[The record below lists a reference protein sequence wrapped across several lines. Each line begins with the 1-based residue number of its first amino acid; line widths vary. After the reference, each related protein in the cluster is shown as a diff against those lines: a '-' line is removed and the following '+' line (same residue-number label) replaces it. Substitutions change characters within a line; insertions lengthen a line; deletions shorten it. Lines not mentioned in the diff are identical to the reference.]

1 MKHYTKEELELFRN
15 GQMSILGRLRCS
27 AHLKECHE
35 CSKVMEELK
44 EDDNLISEVRGSV
57 QLYKE
62 LSMEK

>member
-15 GQMSILGRLRCS
+15 GHMSILGRLRCS
-27 AHLKECHE
+27 AHLKECQE

>member
-27 AHLKECHE
+27 AHLKACQE